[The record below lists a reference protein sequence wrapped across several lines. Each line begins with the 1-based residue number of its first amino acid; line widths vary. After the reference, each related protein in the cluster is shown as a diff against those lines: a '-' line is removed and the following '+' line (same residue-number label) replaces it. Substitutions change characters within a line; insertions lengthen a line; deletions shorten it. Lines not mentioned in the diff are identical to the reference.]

1 MNDVAMKLGLL
12 AAVLSVGACTELE
25 DIRGGICGNGVVESG
40 EDCDGDKGCNPAGK
54 AGACRFGCETAG
66 ECKPG
71 WVCGA
76 DAICREPTGEF
87 AAAKTIIT
95 GEQIGVTVGE
105 LDGSRPADI
114 ASVSPSGEIAVR
126 YGGSGFLEATT
137 FRSRP
142 IMPVAGKLSQDGVD
156 DLAHG
161 TARALAVLLGAGDRS
176 LRPIAYSPIAVGDE
190 QARYVIVEAKRP
202 SKADDV
208 LYALDE
214 ILEIARPRNAAG
226 QPIDGNAVIVDSFD
240 PKGAPLVALPFPVTA
255 LAPAAEGASVPTG
268 NLDARTSSPC
278 DELVLTAAGAKE
290 VIIYSP
296 CKLDGYAFNTDLGAL
311 PKVTLQGGGA
321 VSLGASL
328 ADINGDG
335 KLDLFVLGPGKADS
349 YGAFLAFGAGDGT
362 FNSSLPAMPGAVD
375 NVAAFAGFTVKAL
388 PLAAGDLDGDGRADF
403 VFPNELAW
411 SVACAAIGPNCFV
424 RVARKAGELL
434 QARIDDFNGNGLNDL
449 VSIVPDSRTLYFADG
464 NKTRLPTQHE
474 IPTEGQPISL
484 SVGDFDGDLV
494 RDVAVAQQKVG
505 VIGADEGS
513 KTGGSLF
520 TVAFGN
526 VQGPPAPPQ
535 RMGELKSIVG
545 MAVGNLAMRGLDYM
559 ADVGVLGLDQSD
571 VYSVAIFNGSNNRQ
585 MQSPFELSLGAET
598 PDSPATLQL
607 GRFTGDNEL
616 DIAVLGRTE
625 NATRLWIAPTT
636 GDAALSIETTRASD
650 LASLGEY
657 VEPCATHMA
666 PLDMD
671 QDGVDELFLVS
682 PQEKSAGTRVI
693 VAKVEKKDWT
703 IAKSFTLEDFTIGMH
718 SARVAGCKLNAGI
731 DIGFGKKTKPDDEE
745 LVHGEVAVA
754 NLDGAGSA
762 DLVLVVLTST
772 EAQFDSRIVVL
783 RGGDPAARLDLKF
796 PEGVFPFSVSLLNA
810 DTDPELE
817 LAYFGILADLSSP
830 NADVQL
836 TLEVANVEWATGE
849 ITSRIAL
856 PAPSAA
862 DPGNLV
868 SGDFDGDGVIDL
880 AMAYRFQTDVYL
892 GKPVL
897 K

>member
-25 DIRGGICGNGVVESG
+25 DIRGGICGNGVVEAG

-66 ECKPG
+66 ECQPG

-87 AAAKTIIT
+87 ETVKTVIT

-126 YGGSGFLEATT
+126 YGGSGLLEATT

-190 QARYVIVEAKRP
+190 QARYVIAEAKRP

-208 LYALDE
+208 MYALDE
-214 ILEIARPRNAAG
+214 ILEIARPRNAVG
-226 QPIDGNAVIVDSFD
+226 EPIDGNAVIVDSFD
-240 PKGAPLVALPFPVTA
+240 PKATPLVTLPFPVSA
-255 LAPAAEGASVPTG
+255 LLPVGEGASAPIG
-268 NLDARTSSPC
+268 NLDARPSSPC
-278 DELVLTAAGAKE
+278 DELVLTAAGAKD

-311 PKVTLQGGGA
+311 PKVTLQGGAA
-321 VSLGASL
+321 VSLGATL
-328 ADINGDG
+328 ADIDGDG
-335 KLDLFVLGPGKADS
+335 KLDLLVLGPGKPGE
-349 YGAFLAFGAGDGT
+349 YGAFVAFGAGDGT
-362 FNSSLPAMPGAVD
+362 FNSSLPALPGATD
-375 NVAAFAGFTVKAL
+375 NVAGFAGFSVKAL

-411 SVACAAIGPNCFV
+411 SAACASLGPSCFV
-424 RVARKAGELL
+424 RVPRKAGELL
-434 QARIDDFNGNGLNDL
+434 AARIADFNGNGLKDL

-474 IPTEGQPISL
+474 IPTEGQPTSL
-484 SVGDFDGDLV
+484 AVGDFDGDLV
-494 RDVAVAQQKVG
+494 LDVAIAQEKLG

-513 KTGGSLF
+513 KAGGSLF

-571 VYSVAIFNGSNNRQ
+571 TYSVAIFNGSNNRQ

-607 GRFTGDNEL
+607 GRFTGDKEL

-625 NATRLWIAPTT
+625 SATRLWIAPTT
-636 GDAALSIETTRASD
+636 GEAALSVQTTRASD

-657 VEPCATHMA
+657 VEPCATHLA
-666 PLDMD
+666 PLDTD

-682 PQEKSAGTRVI
+682 PQEKAAGTRVI
-693 VAKVEKKDWT
+693 VAKVEKGDWKISKAFT
-703 IAKSFTLEDFTIGMH
+703 IDDFTIGMH
-718 SARVAGCKLNAGI
+718 PARAAGCKLNAGI
-731 DIGFGKKTKPDDEE
+731 DIGFGKKAKPGEEE

-754 NLDGAGSA
+754 KLDGTGRA
-762 DLVLVVLTST
+762 DLVLLVLTST

-783 RGGDPAARLDLKF
+783 RGGDPAARVDLKF
-796 PEGVFPFSVSLLNA
+796 PEGVFPFSATFFNA

-817 LAYFGILADLSSP
+817 LAYFGIVADLANP
-830 NADVQL
+830 AADVGL
-836 TLEVANVEWATGE
+836 TLEVANVDWATGDV
-849 ITSRIAL
+849 TSRLAL
-856 PAPSAA
+856 PASSA
-862 DPGNLV
+862 DPANLV

-880 AMAYRFQTDVYL
+880 AMAYRFQTDLYL